1 MDRAILEISPLFL
14 GFVDDDVVPLLLFFF
29 FFLVVFLLLL
39 SPLVL
44 FIFLIALI
52 WQVLLQFGFVIMMLH
67 FVTTFAIAIAIAM
80 TYNAFIILCAF
91 SLHTH
96 ESTLQ
101 SCLVT

>member
-1 MDRAILEISPLFL
+1 MDPVVLEISPLFL

-29 FFLVVFLLLL
+29 FFLVVFLLLV

-44 FIFLIALI
+44 FMFLIALI

-67 FVTTFAIAIAIAM
+67 FVTTFAIAM